1 MAKVAIQ
8 KGKVKAKQVTQNMES
23 TAEKMAK
30 GKKQNKAL
38 KSGMEL
44 KAKKYQSVVSFFI
57 QYPPFGGCN
66 IPTYYSR
73 FFILI

>member
-8 KGKVKAKQVTQNMES
+8 KGKLKVKQMTQNMEP
-23 TAEKMAK
+23 AEMKEKK

-44 KAKKYQSVVSFFI
+44 KAKKY
-57 QYPPFGGCN
+57 
-66 IPTYYSR
+66 
-73 FFILI
+73 